1 MDGNEIRD
9 LGAGVNQTG
18 VRAHNERLILSLI
31 QRHGAMAGS
40 DIAKRT
46 ELSAQTVS
54 NILRKL
60 ETEGF
65 LLRGEPQRGRVGKPS
80 VPMALDPDGALSF
93 GLKIGRRS
101 SDLVVMNITGDVLGQ
116 SQLTYRYPMPDQIFG
131 YLETGM
137 AELSAALTPHQRGRI
152 CGIGIAAPLEIWSWL
167 EPLGAPGDM
176 AVWQGLVF
184 EEEVARFSPLPL
196 FTVNDATAACR
207 AEHVHGRGRQFRD
220 YAYFY
225 FGSFIGGGIV
235 MNSTVI
241 EGERRNAGA
250 LGSLR
255 VSDPQGKVRSLLD
268 MASLYLLEAAIEKA
282 GGDTAALWRQPQDWT
297 GFAAELSDWIDL
309 AAPAIARGAR
319 AACAVIDFEAVLIDV
334 AFPPAVRADL
344 AARVAAEL
352 ARLDMRGLVL
362 PRVEAATVGFNARV
376 MGAAAAPI
384 HAQFFLN

>member
-9 LGAGVNQTG
+9 LGAGANQTG

-101 SDLVVMNITGDVLGQ
+101 SDLVVMDIAGEVLGQ

-137 AELSAALTPHQRGRI
+137 AALSEALTPHQRDRL

-167 EPLGAPGDM
+167 EPLGAPEDM

-184 EEEVARFSPLPL
+184 EEEVARFSSLPL

-225 FGSFIGGGIV
+225 IGSFIGGGIV

-241 EGERRNAGA
+241 EGAQRNAGA

-255 VSDPQGKVRSLLD
+255 VSDPQGNVRSLLD
-268 MASLYLLEAAIEKA
+268 MASLYLLEAAIEES

-297 GFAAELSDWIDL
+297 GFAGELADWIDL

-319 AACAVIDFEAVLIDV
+319 AACAVIDFEAVLIDG
-334 AFPPAVRADL
+334 AFPTAVRTVL
-344 AARVAAEL
+344 AERVAAEL
-352 ARLDMRGLVL
+352 AQLDMRGLVP
-362 PRVEAATVGFNARV
+362 PRVVEATVGFNARV